1 MQPRGQGGRWT
12 PSEKVRAGSAAAGAG
27 IVAAGLAVYF
37 WTAGDLP
44 VAAALAYAA
53 VAATA
58 LGYRTLRGRR
68 RRQRAAAPWIATG
81 HVRSSTD
88 PPDRPVE
95 ERTDEPAWLK
105 PSPARA
111 SEARPP
117 APAVNDPWTEV
128 KSEGERITD
137 RMEKVEQLVKALFLL
152 PVLVLSF
159 AFTTG
164 YLVAG
169 EVLGTLVSAAVF
181 IATCW
186 FGRKFLSGD
195 ERFDVSTG

>member
-1 MQPRGQGGRWT
+1 M
-12 PSEKVRAGSAAAGAG
+12 
-27 IVAAGLAVYF
+27 
-37 WTAGDLP
+37 
-44 VAAALAYAA
+44 
-53 VAATA
+53 
-58 LGYRTLRGRR
+58 
-68 RRQRAAAPWIATG
+68 
-81 HVRSSTD
+81 
-88 PPDRPVE
+88 
-95 ERTDEPAWLK
+95 
-105 PSPARA
+105 
-111 SEARPP
+111 
-117 APAVNDPWTEV
+117 NDPWTEV

-186 FGRKFLSGD
+186 FGRKILSGD